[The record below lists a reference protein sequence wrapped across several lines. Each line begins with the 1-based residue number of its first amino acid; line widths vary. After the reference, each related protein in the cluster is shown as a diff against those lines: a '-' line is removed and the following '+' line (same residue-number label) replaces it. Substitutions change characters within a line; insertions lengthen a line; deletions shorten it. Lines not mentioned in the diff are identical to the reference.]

1 MDSTYCDFCVFYG
14 AGTSPCRLCG
24 GWIEIEEDDGS
35 SPSESDDEAMAS
47 I

>member
-1 MDSTYCDFCVFYG
+1 MDSTYCDSCVFYG

-24 GWIEIEEDDGS
+24 GWIEIEENERDFT
-35 SPSESDDEAMAS
+35 SELDDEAMAS